1 MRPLPTDFA
10 PLIFSSSDLPERDR
24 LPFWRD
30 FIARKLSHVDV
41 EMLADDPLVVAM
53 TGYPLPGLLAV
64 RGQYVSPMRLRRTP
78 QIVAEGDDAFAFV
91 VRRRG
96 SVTLSQRR
104 AEVSLGR
111 GAAAVGILHAE
122 PATAVISD
130 YDSWTLLVPR
140 RALAPLVGDVEKAAM
155 RVIPQGN
162 EALRLMTKYLEILWR
177 GPPLEAPEARRL
189 AATHVHDLIALAL
202 GATRDGMALAA
213 GRGLRAA
220 RLRAVQADILENL
233 ADPKLSVAMIAHRQR
248 VTPRYVHMLFELEG
262 LTFSEFVLGERLVRA
277 HRLLSDPRF
286 AGLTISAVA
295 FAAGFGDLSYFNRT
309 FHRRFGATPSD
320 VRCSRSIRSD
330 LEPGGE

>member
-10 PLIFSSSDLPERDR
+10 PLNFLSSDLPERDR

-30 FIARKLSHVDV
+30 FIARKIAHVDV
-41 EMLADDPLVVAM
+41 EMLSDDPLVVAM
-53 TGYPLPGLLAV
+53 TGYPLPGLLAT

-78 QIVAEGDDAFAFV
+78 QIVAEGDDAFALF

-104 AEVSLGR
+104 AEVSLDR
-111 GAAAVGILHAE
+111 GAAAVGILYAE

-130 YDSWTLLVPR
+130 YDFWTLVVPR

-162 EALRLMTKYLEILWR
+162 EALRLMTKYLEILER
-177 GPPLEAPEARRL
+177 GPPLEMPEARRL

-202 GATRDGMALAA
+202 GASRDGEALAA

-220 RLRAVQADILENL
+220 RLRAVKADVLENL
-233 ADPKLSVAMIAHRQR
+233 VDPELSVATDRASSACYAAL
-248 VTPRYVHMLFELEG
+248 PPYA
-262 LTFSEFVLGERLVRA
+262 VRA
-277 HRLLSDPRF
+277 GRTDVFGIRARRAPCARASFAVRPAFRRLD
-286 AGLTISAVA
+286 
-295 FAAGFGDLSYFNRT
+295 
-309 FHRRFGATPSD
+309 H
-320 VRCSRSIRSD
+320 
-330 LEPGGE
+330 